1 MKLLLLLLFLGTHQ
15 VSETRSSANR
25 MWLQGMDREAEFRLD
40 SALKLFRL
48 ATRIDAQFLPAHLSY
63 MHLMEKQGRGLQ
75 LRAEYDRE
83 RSRTPLG
90 RCLST
95 AAWGF
100 TSHDVPEVEKRYR
113 QLIRLE
119 GHTPCSEA
127 IQSWSSVEDAPRP
140 QLIRDAI
147 TLYGNSPILTDAYVR
162 ALRLT
167 GEKESRRRFYQSAV
181 ASAPTTALAFEYRA
195 NLVGELI
202 TSGNRPGAAAEFQ
215 RLASDF
221 RNDVRPFLR
230 WKLLEREPDA
240 LAVNDADYLVRF
252 HAAQTAM
259 RALARRSGA
268 IAFEFHALVRDALQN
283 IDHGD
288 LRSARRKLDE
298 AVALAE
304 RAGSPRFR
312 LLAYLARGR
321 ALAAQGNQS
330 AAVAD
335 LDKAAR
341 AARLLGERYRL
352 ADSYHHMAHAYEA
365 RSNWPQAMAA
375 IDSFVSVA
383 ATARD
388 RAMRMIRWNDAGNIY
403 WKAGHHARA
412 NAFYLEMVRVIEMDS
427 THYEYAAAYFER
439 IGDLPRAAHYY
450 RKVFTDS
457 RQPSSKKLAY
467 AGLTRVYEELGLVDS
482 AMATA
487 RSHDALVL
495 TPEREILLPKL
506 LYRRGNL
513 AEARRLADQW
523 AALQLDRGN
532 PSAYS
537 AALNQQAELVLKEQP
552 RRAIALAA
560 SADSVARQV
569 NSRREIV
576 DARRLRGMAKAG
588 LGDAEAGV
596 RDLLAALAMAGTL
609 QDVFLPIT
617 LETDI
622 ADVWARAGRRE
633 LALGGYARADLALK
647 SAARNFDDPVALAQL
662 RSARRAVFDGAIRTA
677 LSIGGTE
684 RVERLLEWSERKK
697 GGRSSTEQAQPAPAI
712 GRAIVDYLTVGDT
725 LIATVVTHAGATSR
739 ILPLS
744 ARATA
749 SRTAAL
755 IAPLREIRNG
765 RVDISRAGYSLA
777 IARELYEGLLAPLE
791 PSLAGATSVTIVPDV
806 PLQLVPFEALVAR
819 APTGPTTAASYSTV
833 TYVADK
839 WTVTFAPT
847 TRAARKASPLP
858 SLAGSKIVFVAN
870 TAPGVERERSAIR
883 SIWPAS
889 RLSELVGAHAT
900 ERRVRQVPVSGI
912 VHFASHSISDDVD
925 PLRSHLTLVAEDRD
939 DGLLHG
945 AEIRRLR
952 WPGALIF
959 LSACETASGPM
970 FAGTGTLSLAR
981 AFLDGG
987 AQTVIATQWPVG
999 ETSAELARDFYRSL
1013 QRGAPAAAALHRAKL
1028 AVRRDPR
1035 TAHPF
1040 YWASHVLISGA

>member
-1 MKLLLLLLFLGTHQ
+1 
-15 VSETRSSANR
+15 
-25 MWLQGMDREAEFRLD
+25 MWLQGTDREAEFRLD

-48 ATRIDAQFLPAHLSY
+48 ATRIDGEFLPAHFSY

-75 LRAEYDRE
+75 LRAEYDRD

-113 QLIRLE
+113 QLVRLE
-119 GHTPCSEA
+119 GQTPCSEV
-127 IQSWSSVEDAPRP
+127 IKGWSSVEDAPRG

-147 TLYGNSPILTDAYVR
+147 TRYGNSPLLTDAYVR
-162 ALRLT
+162 ALRLA
-167 GEKESRRRFYQSAV
+167 GEKESRYRFYQSAV

-202 TSGNRPGAAAEFQ
+202 TSGNRPGAAAEFR

-221 RNDVRPFLR
+221 RSDIRPFLR

-240 LAVNDADYLVRF
+240 LAANDADYLARF
-252 HAAQTAM
+252 HAAQAAM

-268 IAFEFHALVRDALQN
+268 IAFEFHPLVRDAGQD
-283 IDHGD
+283 IDYGD
-288 LRSARRKLDE
+288 LRAARRKLDE

-304 RAGSPRFR
+304 KADSPSFR

-321 ALAAQGNQS
+321 ALAAQGNQTS
-330 AAVAD
+330 AVPD
-335 LDKAAR
+335 LGKAAR

-388 RAMRMIRWNDAGNIY
+388 RAMRMIRLNDAGAIY
-403 WKAGHHARA
+403 WKAGHRARA

-427 THYEYAAAYFER
+427 VHYEYAAAYFER

-450 RKVFTDS
+450 RKVFADT
-457 RQPSSKKLAY
+457 RRPSSKKLAY

-506 LYRRGNL
+506 LYRRGKL
-513 AEARRLADQW
+513 AEAMRLADQW
-523 AALQLDRGN
+523 TALQLERGN
-532 PSAYS
+532 PTAYS
-537 AALNQQAELVLKEQP
+537 AALNQQAELVLKEHP
-552 RRAIALAA
+552 RRALALAA

-576 DARRLRGMAKAG
+576 DARRLRGMAVAK
-588 LGDAEAGV
+588 LGDPAAGV
-596 RDLLAALAMAGTL
+596 RDLAAALAMSAGL

-633 LALGGYARADLALK
+633 LALRGYARADLALK
-647 SAARNFDDPVALAQL
+647 SAARSFDDPVALAQL
-662 RSARRAVFDGAIRTA
+662 RSARRAIFDGAIRTA
-677 LSIGGTE
+677 LSMGVTE

-697 GGRSSTEQAQPAPAI
+697 GGRTSTEHLQPAPAI

-725 LIATVVTHAGATSR
+725 LLATVVTHTGATFR

-755 IAPLREIRNG
+755 ITPLREIRNG
-765 RVDISRAGYSLA
+765 RVDISRAGYSLP
-777 IARELYEGLLAPLE
+777 IAKELYDGLMAPLE
-791 PSLAGATSVTIVPDV
+791 PLLADATSLTIVPDV
-806 PLQLVPFEALVAR
+806 PLQVVPFEALVAR
-819 APTGPTTAASYSTV
+819 TPQGSTTPASYSTV

-839 WTVTFAPT
+839 WAVTLSPT
-847 TRAARKASPLP
+847 TRAARKPSPPL
-858 SLAGSKIVFVAN
+858 SLAAGKMVFVAN
-870 TAPGVERERSAIR
+870 VAPGVERERSAIR

-889 RLSELVGAHAT
+889 RLSELIGAQAT
-900 ERRVRQVPVSGI
+900 ERRVRQARISSI

-925 PLRSHLTLVAEDRD
+925 PLRSHLTLVAEGRD

-981 AFLDGG
+981 AFLDAG

-999 ETSAELARDFYRSL
+999 EISADLARDFYQLL
-1013 QRGAPAAAALHRAKL
+1013 QRGAPAPAALHSAKL
-1028 AVRRDPR
+1028 AVRRNPR